1 MTWLPNMAFTVI
13 AVIYAIGDYV
23 AAKTKGV
30 ISSILVAI
38 ALLLLLGGT
47 LQLLPADLME
57 LSGLSGMI
65 PHSEWDS
72 FW

>member
-1 MTWLPNMAFTVI
+1 MTWLPIMAFTVI

-38 ALLLLLGGT
+38 ALLLLL
-47 LQLLPADLME
+47 
-57 LSGLSGMI
+57 
-65 PHSEWDS
+65 
-72 FW
+72 